1 MDPRSHW
8 QEVFTTRKATEV
20 SWYQASA
27 VLSLSMI
34 RRAAPER
41 SSSII
46 DVGGGASTL
55 VDGLLADGYDS
66 VTVLDVSGAALAEAA
81 ARLGGDAGRVTW
93 LEANVLEASLPA
105 HAYDLWHDRALFH
118 FLTDASARRR
128 YARQAR
134 AAVRPG
140 GHLVIAAFAADGP
153 TRCSGLDVARY
164 TPRELHAQ
172 LGSGFELLESA
183 REEHRTPAGVV
194 QPFTYCLC
202 RVTDPASGRR

>member
-8 QEVFTTRKATEV
+8 QEVFTTRKPTEV

-27 VLSLSMI
+27 ALSLGII
-34 RRAAPER
+34 RRTAPVR

-118 FLTDASARRR
+118 FLTDASERRR
-128 YARQAR
+128 YAEQAR

-183 REEHRTPAGVV
+183 REEHRTPVGAV

-202 RVTDPASGRR
+202 RVTDRASGGR